1 MIKIEIDGKLV
12 ETERGST
19 VMDAAR
25 KAGIHI
31 PHFCYHK
38 KLSIAANCRMCL
50 VEVEKAPKPLPACA
64 TPATDGMKVKTHSEL
79 AVKAQKGVMEFL
91 LINHPLDCPI
101 CDQGGECQLQDVAM
115 GYGPTASRYVEEKR
129 VVMYKEIGELI
140 STREMSRCIQCTR
153 CVRFG
158 QEIAGMMELGMAFRG
173 EHSEIMSFVDCSVDS
188 ELSGN
193 MIDLCP
199 VGALTSKPFRYKA
212 RSWELSRRKSVS
224 PHDGLGSNLAVHVKN
239 NKVMRV
245 TPIENEA
252 VNECWIS
259 DKDRFSYEGLN
270 STERLTKPMLKQD
283 GKWVEVEWQVALEYV
298 AKGLHQIA
306 CGAGADQIGALA
318 TPHSTLEELYL
329 LQKLMRGMGS
339 GNVDFRL
346 RQSDFSADNP
356 PQSPLIRGEADAP
369 PLTRGGREGFGV
381 PWLGMPVADI
391 NTRDRLLIVGSFLR
405 KDHPLLAQRVRQAV
419 KKGAQANIVHSSDDD
434 LLMPVANKAIVAPGD
449 LLNQLAQ
456 ILKALAAEKQ
466 AAPDA
471 SVQGVEAGSTAA
483 AIASSLA
490 SGERVAVLL
499 GNFAQQ
505 HPQAAQLAALAEK
518 IAALCGASFGFLGE
532 AANSV
537 GGHLAGAVPG
547 AQGMNAAQMVASPR
561 KAYILLNA
569 EPELDMHDPQ
579 QAMAAMYAAD
589 MVVALSPWKHHA
601 ADYADVLLP
610 IAPFTETS
618 GTFVNTE
625 GRVQSFK
632 GTAKPLGEA
641 RPAWK
646 VLRVLG
652 NLLEVQGFDYDTSEA
667 VRDEALS
674 GQNVA
679 DKLNNHIE
687 GVALQSPPAP
697 LLPAEGSLRSSGAPT
712 GVPPAGERGE
722 AKPGGFQRV
731 ADVPIYSTDALVRRA
746 ASLQKTRDAATP
758 CVTIRG
764 GELLKLG
771 VKPGDTVRV
780 SQGSATIRLAVQAD
794 DTLPAGVARVAAG
807 HPATAELGAMFGT
820 ITVER
825 A

>member
-1 MIKIEIDGKLV
+1 MINVEINGKAV
-12 ETERGST
+12 EVERGST
-19 VMDAAR
+19 VMDAAH
-25 KAGIHI
+25 KADVHI

-38 KLSIAANCRMCL
+38 KLSLAASCRMCL

-64 TPATDGMKVKTHSEL
+64 TPAADGMKVHTHSEM

-115 GYGPTASRYVEEKR
+115 GYGATASRYSEEKR
-129 VVMYKEIGELI
+129 IVMHKDIGALI
-140 STREMSRCIQCTR
+140 STMEMSRCIHCTR

-158 QEIAGMMELGMAFRG
+158 QEIAGMMELGMAFRS
-173 EHSEIMSFVDCSVDS
+173 EHAEIMSFVDSSVDS

-199 VGALTSKPFRYKA
+199 VGALTSKPFRYTA

-224 PHDGLGSNLAVHVKN
+224 PHDSLGSNLSVQVKN
-239 NKVMRV
+239 NQVMRV
-245 TPIENEA
+245 TPTENEA

-270 STERLTKPMLKQD
+270 SPERLTKPMLKQD
-283 GKWVEVEWQVALEYV
+283 GKWLEVEWPVALEYV
-298 AKGLHQIA
+298 AHGLRQITDNDGAEQIA
-306 CGAGADQIGALA
+306 ALA

-346 RQSDFSADNP
+346 RQSDFSADGK
-356 PQSPLIRGEADAP
+356 QQGAL
-369 PLTRGGREGFGV
+369 
-381 PWLGMPVADI
+381 WLGMPIAEI
-391 NTRDRLLIVGSFLR
+391 NSRDRLLIVGSFLR

-419 KKGAQANIVHSSDDD
+419 KHGAQVNIVHASDDD
-434 LLMPVANKAIVAPGD
+434 LLMPVANKAIVAPSEMA
-449 LLNQLAQ
+449 NTLAQ
-456 ILKALAAEKQ
+456 VLKALAVEKSAALSAE
-466 AAPDA
+466 
-471 SVQGVEAGSTAA
+471 VQKAIEGVQPSEPARM
-483 AIASSLA
+483 IARSLA
-490 SGERVAVLL
+490 NGERAAVLL

-505 HPQAAQLAALAEK
+505 HPQAVQVTLLAEQ
-518 IAALCGASFGFLGE
+518 IAVLCAAKFGFLGE

-537 GGHLAGAVPG
+537 GGYLAGAVPYNNG
-547 AQGMNAAQMVASPR
+547 TLFIEKRISSHRPRDVAQGMNVAQMLASPR
-561 KAYILLNA
+561 KAYVLLNV

-589 MVVALSPWKHHA
+589 MVVAMSAYKHHA
-601 ADYADVLLP
+601 TDYADVLLP
-610 IAPFTETS
+610 IAPFAETS

-625 GRVQSFK
+625 GRMQSFK
-632 GTAKPLGEA
+632 GAVKPLGEA

-652 NLLEVQGFDYDTSEA
+652 NLLDLQGFDYDTSEE
-667 VRDEALS
+667 VRDAMPS
-674 GQNVA
+674 GQGVD

-687 GVALQSPPAP
+687 GVALQAV
-697 LLPAEGSLRSSGAPT
+697 ASGNS
-712 GVPPAGERGE
+712 
-722 AKPGGFQRV
+722 GGLQRV
-731 ADVPIYSTDALVRRA
+731 SDVPIYSADAVVRRA
-746 ASLQKTRDAATP
+746 ASLQKTRDAVTP
-758 CVTIRG
+758 RVMMHSS
-764 GELLKLG
+764 ELQKLG
-771 VKPGDTVRV
+771 VQSGATVKV
-780 SQGSATIRLAVQAD
+780 NQGNASVCLAVQAD
-794 DTLPAGVARVAAG
+794 DRLPTHTTRIAAG

-820 ITVER
+820 ITVEPMTGER

>member
-1 MIKIEIDGKLV
+1 MINIEIDGKLV

-25 KAGIHI
+25 KAGVHI

-64 TPATDGMKVKTHSEL
+64 TPATDGMKVHTHSEL

-101 CDQGGECQLQDVAM
+101 CDQAGECQLQDVAM
-115 GYGPTASRYVEEKR
+115 GYGPTASRYSEEKR
-129 VVMYKEIGELI
+129 IVMHKDIGALI

-158 QEIAGMMELGMAFRG
+158 QEIGGMMELGMAFRG
-173 EHSEIMSFVDCSVDS
+173 EHAEIMSFVDSSVDS

-199 VGALTSKPFRYKA
+199 VGALTSKPFRYTA

-224 PHDGLGSNLAVHVKN
+224 PHDGLGSNLAVQVKN

-245 TPIENEA
+245 LPIENEA
-252 VNECWIS
+252 INECWIS

-270 STERLTKPMLKQD
+270 SAERLTKPMLKHD
-283 GKWVEVEWQVALEYV
+283 GKWQEVEWPVALEYV

-306 CGAGADQIGALA
+306 CGAGVDQIAALA

-329 LQKLMRGMGS
+329 LQKLMRGLGS

-346 RQSDFSADNP
+346 RQSDFSADGK
-356 PQSPLIRGEADAP
+356 QAGA
-369 PLTRGGREGFGV
+369 

-419 KKGAQANIVHSSDDD
+419 KHGAQANVVHATDDD
-434 LLMPVANKAIVAPGD
+434 LLMPVANKAIVAPGE
-449 LLNQLAQ
+449 LVNVLAQ

-471 SVQGVEAGSTAA
+471 SVQGVEVGSVAA
-483 AIASSLA
+483 AIAKSLA

-505 HPQAAQLAALAEK
+505 HPQAAQLAVLAER

-537 GGHLAGAVPG
+537 GGYLAGAVPFG
-547 AQGMNAAQMVASPR
+547 GSVQGMNAAQMAALPR
-561 KAYILLNA
+561 KAYLLLNV
-569 EPELDMHDPQ
+569 EPELDMHDSQ
-579 QAMAAMYAAD
+579 QAMAAMHAAD
-589 MVVALSPWKHHA
+589 MVVALSAWKHHA
-601 ADYADVLLP
+601 TDYADVLLP

-632 GTAKPLGEA
+632 GAVKPLGEA

-652 NLLEVQGFDYDTSEA
+652 NLLDVSGFDYDSSEV
-667 VRDEALS
+667 VRDEAL
-674 GQNVA
+674 GTQEVGG
-679 DKLNNHIE
+679 KLNNHLDIAMQN
-687 GVALQSPPAP
+687 VASTKAQGL
-697 LLPAEGSLRSSGAPT
+697 
-712 GVPPAGERGE
+712 
-722 AKPGGFQRV
+722 QRV
-731 ADVPIYSTDALVRRA
+731 ADVPIYSADALVRRA
-746 ASLQKTRDAATP
+746 ASLQKTHDAATP
-758 CVTIRG
+758 CVLMHG
-764 GELLKLG
+764 SELQKLG
-771 VKPGDTVRV
+771 VQSGDTVKV
-780 SQGSATIRLAVQAD
+780 SQGGATVRLAVQAD
-794 DTLPAGVARVAAG
+794 DAMPVGTARVAAG

-820 ITVER
+820 ITVEPITVER

>member
-1 MIKIEIDGKLV
+1 MINIEIDGKQV
-12 ETERGST
+12 EIERGST
-19 VMDAAR
+19 VMDAAH

-38 KLSIAANCRMCL
+38 KLSIAASCRMCL

-64 TPATDGMKVKTHSEL
+64 TPAADGMKVKTRSEL
-79 AVKAQKGVMEFL
+79 AIKAQKGVMEFL

-101 CDQGGECQLQDVAM
+101 CDQGGECTLQDVAM
-115 GYGPTASRYVEEKR
+115 GYGGTASRYSEEKR
-129 VVMYKEIGELI
+129 VVLHKDIGALI
-140 STREMSRCIQCTR
+140 STREMNRCIQCTR

-158 QEIAGMMELGMAFRG
+158 QEIAGMMEMGMAFRG
-173 EHSEIMSFVDCSVDS
+173 EHAQIMSFVNSSVDS

-199 VGALTSKPFRYKA
+199 VGALTSKPFRYTA

-224 PHDGLGSNLAVHVKN
+224 PHDGLGANLALHVKN

-245 TPIENEA
+245 TPSANEA

-270 STERLTKPMLKQD
+270 VPERLTKPMLKQD
-283 GKWVEVEWQVALEYV
+283 GRWVEVDWPVALEYV

-306 CGAGADQIGALA
+306 CNAGAEQIAALA

-329 LQKLMRGMGS
+329 LQKLVRGLGS

-346 RQSDFSADNP
+346 RQSDFGADGK
-356 PQSPLIRGEADAP
+356 QAGA
-369 PLTRGGREGFGV
+369 

-419 KKGAQANIVHSSDDD
+419 KNGAQANIVHASDDD
-434 LLMPVANKAIVAPGD
+434 MLMPLANKAIVAPSE
-449 LLNQLAQ
+449 LANTLAQ

-466 AAPDA
+466 GSA
-471 SVQGVEAGSTAA
+471 QGVENVTVGSEAA
-483 AIASSLA
+483 AIAKSLA

-505 HPQAAQLAALAEK
+505 HPQAVQLAVLAEQ
-518 IAALCGASFGFLGE
+518 IAALCGASVGFLGE

-537 GGHLAGAVPG
+537 GGYLAGAVPFG
-547 AQGMNAAQMVASPR
+547 GSKQGMNAAQMTASPR
-561 KAYILLNA
+561 KAYLLLNV

-579 QAMAAMYAAD
+579 QAMTAMYAAD
-589 MVVALSPWKHHA
+589 LVVAMSAWKHHA
-601 ADYADVLLP
+601 TDYANVLLP
-610 IAPFTETS
+610 IAPFSETS
-618 GTFVNTE
+618 GTFVSTE

-632 GTAKPLGEA
+632 GAVKPLGEA

-652 NLLEVQGFDYDTSEA
+652 NLLELPGFDHDSSEA
-667 VRDEALS
+667 VREEALP

-679 DKLNNHIE
+679 DKLNNHIK
-687 GVALQSPPAP
+687 GVHVGPDL
-697 LLPAEGSLRSSGAPT
+697 SGQ
-712 GVPPAGERGE
+712 GVRMNSRL
-722 AKPGGFQRV
+722 QRV

-746 ASLQKTRDAATP
+746 IALQKTRDAATP
-758 CVTIRG
+758 CVTLRG
-764 GELLKLG
+764 SELQKLG
-771 VKPGDTVRV
+771 VQPGDFVKV
-780 SQGSATIRLAVQAD
+780 SQGKATVRLEAQVD
-794 DTLPAGVARVAAG
+794 DGLPAGVARVAAG

-820 ITVER
+820 IAVEAITLEPMTGER

>member
-1 MIKIEIDGKLV
+1 MINVEINGKEV
-12 ETERGST
+12 EVERGST
-19 VMDAAR
+19 VMDAAH
-25 KAGIHI
+25 KADVHI

-38 KLSIAANCRMCL
+38 KLSIAASCRMCL

-64 TPATDGMKVKTHSEL
+64 TPAADGMKVHTHSEM

-115 GYGPTASRYVEEKR
+115 GYGATASRYSEEKR
-129 VVMYKEIGELI
+129 IVMHKDIGALI
-140 STREMSRCIQCTR
+140 STREMSRCIHCTR

-158 QEIAGMMELGMAFRG
+158 QEIAGMMELGMAFRS
-173 EHSEIMSFVDCSVDS
+173 EHAEIMSFVDSSVDS

-199 VGALTSKPFRYKA
+199 VGALTSKPFRYTA
-212 RSWELSRRKSVS
+212 RNWELSRRKSVS
-224 PHDGLGSNLAVHVKN
+224 PHDGLGSNLAVQVKN

-270 STERLTKPMLKQD
+270 APERLTKPMLKQD
-283 GKWVEVEWQVALEYV
+283 GKWLEVEWPVALEYV
-298 AKGLHQIA
+298 AHGLRQITNDGGAEQIA
-306 CGAGADQIGALA
+306 ALA

-329 LQKLMRGMGS
+329 LQKLMRGLGS

-346 RQSDFSADNP
+346 RQSDFSADGK
-356 PQSPLIRGEADAP
+356 QVSA
-369 PLTRGGREGFGV
+369 
-381 PWLGMPVADI
+381 PWLGMPVAEI
-391 NTRDRLLIVGSFLR
+391 NSRDRLLIVGSFLR

-419 KKGAQANIVHSSDDD
+419 KKGAQANIVHASDDD

-449 LLNQLAQ
+449 LANLLAQ

-466 AAPDA
+466 GSA
-471 SVQGVEAGSTAA
+471 QGVENVTVGSEAA
-483 AIASSLA
+483 AIAKSLA
-490 SGERVAVLL
+490 SGERAAVLL

-505 HPQAAQLAALAEK
+505 HPQAAQLALLAER
-518 IAALCGASFGFLGE
+518 IAALCGAKFGFLGE

-537 GGHLAGAVPG
+537 GGYLAGAVPFG
-547 AQGMNAAQMVASPR
+547 GSQQGMNVVQMLASPR
-561 KAYILLNA
+561 KAYLLLNV

-579 QAMAAMYAAD
+579 QAMTAMYAAD
-589 MVVALSPWKHHA
+589 MVVALSAYKHHA
-601 ADYADVLLP
+601 TDYADVLLP

-618 GTFVNTE
+618 GTFVSTE
-625 GRVQSFK
+625 GRAQSFN
-632 GTAKPLGEA
+632 GAVKPLGEA

-652 NLLEVQGFDYDTSEA
+652 NLLDVPGFDYDTSEE
-667 VRDEALS
+667 VRDAVLS
-674 GQNVA
+674 GQNVI

-687 GVALQSPPAP
+687 GVALQAV
-697 LLPAEGSLRSSGAPT
+697 AGGNSG
-712 GVPPAGERGE
+712 GL
-722 AKPGGFQRV
+722 QRIS
-731 ADVPIYSTDALVRRA
+731 DVPIYSADAVVRRA
-746 ASLQKTRDAATP
+746 AALQKTRDAATP
-758 CVTIRG
+758 CVTMHG
-764 GELLKLG
+764 SELQKLG
-771 VKPGDTVRV
+771 MQSGDVVRV
-780 SQGSATIRLAVQAD
+780 IQGKASARLVARAD
-794 DTLPAGVARVAAG
+794 DALPAGVARVAAG

>member
-1 MIKIEIDGKLV
+1 MINIEIDGKLV
-12 ETERGST
+12 EIGRGST
-19 VMDAAR
+19 VMDAAH

-38 KLSIAANCRMCL
+38 KLSIAASCRMCL

-64 TPATDGMKVKTHSEL
+64 TPAADGMKVHTHSEL
-79 AVKAQKGVMEFL
+79 AVKAQQGVMEFL
-91 LINHPLDCPI
+91 LINHPLDCPV

-115 GYGPTASRYVEEKR
+115 GYGAPASRYSEEKR
-129 VVMYKEIGELI
+129 IVMHKDIGALI

-173 EHSEIMSFVDCSVDS
+173 EHAEIMSFVDSSVDS

-199 VGALTSKPFRYKA
+199 VGALTSKPFRYTA

-224 PHDGLGSNLAVHVKN
+224 PHDGLGSNLAVQVKN
-239 NKVMRV
+239 HKVMRV
-245 TPIENEA
+245 LPIENEA

-270 STERLTKPMLKQD
+270 SAERLTKPMLKQD

-306 CGAGADQIGALA
+306 CGAGADQVAALA

-329 LQKLMRGMGS
+329 LQKLMRGLGS

-346 RQSDFSADNP
+346 RQSDFSMDGKQA
-356 PQSPLIRGEADAP
+356 GA
-369 PLTRGGREGFGV
+369 

-419 KKGAQANIVHSSDDD
+419 KHGAQANIVHATDDD
-434 LLMPVANKAIVAPGD
+434 LLMPVANKAIVAPGE
-449 LLNQLAQ
+449 LVNVLAQ

-466 AAPDA
+466 GSA
-471 SVQGVEAGSTAA
+471 QGVENVTVGSEAA
-483 AIASSLA
+483 AIAKSLA
-490 SGERVAVLL
+490 SGERAAVLL

-505 HPQAAQLAALAEK
+505 HPQAAQLAVLAER
-518 IAALCGASFGFLGE
+518 IAALCGAKFGFLGE

-537 GGHLAGAVPG
+537 GGYLAGAVPFGG
-547 AQGMNAAQMVASPR
+547 AVQGMNAAQMVASPR
-561 KAYILLNA
+561 KAYLLLNV

-589 MVVALSPWKHHA
+589 MVVALSAYKHHA
-601 ADYADVLLP
+601 TDYADVLLP

-632 GTAKPLGEA
+632 GAVKPLGEA

-652 NLLEVQGFDYDTSEA
+652 NLLDASGFDYDSSEA
-667 VRDEALS
+667 VRDEAL
-674 GQNVA
+674 GMQEVGG
-679 DKLNNHIE
+679 KLNNHLD
-687 GVALQSPPAP
+687 VALQNTAATKAQG
-697 LLPAEGSLRSSGAPT
+697 L
-712 GVPPAGERGE
+712 
-722 AKPGGFQRV
+722 QRV
-731 ADVPIYSTDALVRRA
+731 ADVPIYSTDGLVRRA
-746 ASLQKTRDAATP
+746 ASLQKTHDAVIP
-758 CVTIRG
+758 CVTMHG
-764 GELLKLG
+764 SELQKLG
-771 VKPGDTVRV
+771 VQSGDTVKV
-780 SQGSATIRLAVQAD
+780 TQGRAAVRLAVQAD
-794 DTLPAGVARVAAG
+794 DIMPAGTARVAAG